1 MPLEDVLAHVRERE
15 KTLTVYAPTDDLVS
29 AVRERFA
36 TRNLTVDYVPCS
48 DDEPGRIELID
59 GGARRESLPLSA
71 LEPLVDDHEGDTGT
85 DPDPAYTALLD
96 HVDATTLTLDDPRQ
110 RRHARREVEDRAWR
124 RSSGRLVAGFQSAAA
139 FDDRRD
145 TYRVLGDALDVHVY
159 VAGPAPEPLDGVDVH
174 SLDDADVTD
183 YRFVAYDGG
192 GDETKKS
199 AFLAETGVDGHRE
212 CACVLTYEPEL
223 VDDVFDALG
232 VPNRAPP

>member
-1 MPLEDVLAHVRERE
+1 MPLEDVLTHVRERE

-29 AVRERFA
+29 AIRERFA
-36 TRNLTVDYVPCS
+36 TRNLTVDYTPCP
-48 DDEPGRIELID
+48 DDEAGRVELTD
-59 GGARRESLPLSA
+59 GGACRESLPLSA
-71 LEPLVDDHEGDTGT
+71 LEPLVDDHHEVDTGT
-85 DPDPAYTALLD
+85 DAVYTPLLD

-124 RSSGRLVAGFQSAAA
+124 RGSGRLVAGFQSAAA

-145 TYRVLGDALDVHVY
+145 TYRVLGDVLDVHVY
-159 VAGPAPEPLDGVDVH
+159 VAGPDPEPLDGVDVH
-174 SLDDADVTD
+174 PLDDADVTD

-199 AFLAETGVDGHRE
+199 AFLAETGGDGDRE
-212 CACVLTYEPEL
+212 CACVLTYEPGL